1 LQILF
6 TFWVVWVII
15 ESDNQTMETQMSEI
29 TNEHEIEFQIASGH
43 FKVNVLTAVDGQK
56 YLPLIQVVDLFRLR
70 QNRPTHTVKTLL
82 GKGCADFTRFGRI
95 DVLSLAEFKTLLRAL
110 DKQRNPIAMQVVDA
124 ALDMMNQQIVQ
135 KC

>member
-1 LQILF
+1 
-6 TFWVVWVII
+6 
-15 ESDNQTMETQMSEI
+15 MSEI
-29 TNEHEIEFQIASGH
+29 TNEHEIELQIASGH
-43 FKVNVLTAVDGQK
+43 FKITVLTAVDGQK
-56 YLPLIQVVDLFRLR
+56 YFPLLQVVDLFRLR
-70 QNRPTHTVKTLL
+70 QNSTGKTLL
-82 GKGCADFTRFGRI
+82 GKDFTRI